1 MKNTNILVIGK
12 FKTKPVFQYL
22 VKVWFLIK
30 KIYIQKWFFYEWI
43 HIFISFISHSKKKKS
58 FTKNISLPWSLKTEK
73 NLFFMLKNSENQY
86 YKESQQNQLHHYRTH
101 YSNIKIPIS
110 RLLLKGLLTVWVF
123 LYILKNGL
131 ILANL
136 YFFFLFTFYFFKK
149 SWLNFIFE
157 GGLPKCVYWC
167 NER

>member
-1 MKNTNILVIGK
+1 
-12 FKTKPVFQYL
+12 
-22 VKVWFLIK
+22 
-30 KIYIQKWFFYEWI
+30 
-43 HIFISFISHSKKKKS
+43 
-58 FTKNISLPWSLKTEK
+58 
-73 NLFFMLKNSENQY
+73 MLKNSENQY